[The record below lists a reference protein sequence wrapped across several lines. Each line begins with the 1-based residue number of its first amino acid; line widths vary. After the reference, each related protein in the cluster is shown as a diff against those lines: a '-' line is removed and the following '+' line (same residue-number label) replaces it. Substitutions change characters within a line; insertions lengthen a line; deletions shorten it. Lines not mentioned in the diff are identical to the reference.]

1 MPLDI
6 AIQELPLVR
15 VSPVER
21 RPLDSRTRLLLEA
34 PIAPTLLRLA
44 WPNIVVMLAQAS
56 TGLIETW
63 WVSRLGIDAL
73 AGMALVF
80 PGFMMMQMLS
90 AGALGGGISSAIARA
105 LGGGRRDDADALVLH
120 AIIINVAI
128 GSVFSALVLGF
139 GPSFYRALGG
149 EGASLQAA
157 LLYSNVVFA
166 GTPLV
171 WLMNALASVIR
182 GTGNMLVPSLAVCVG
197 VVLLVPLSPCLI
209 FGVGPF
215 PALGLAGAG
224 IAVVSTTALVTSV
237 LASYIAARRSVVR
250 FAWSRPR
257 RALFADILRVG
268 AVASV
273 TVLQTTLTVA
283 LTTALVGGAPG
294 GNGNGGGDAIA
305 GYGTGVRLEYLLVPV
320 VFGLGAPLVAL
331 VGTNIGAGQ
340 RARALRVA
348 LTGGVIAFVLAE
360 AIGVAAALW
369 PTAWLG
375 LFSADPGMLAT
386 GAQYLRIV
394 GPAYGFF
401 GLGLALYF
409 ASQGAGR
416 LLWPLLA
423 GLVRLVI
430 AVGGGWV
437 ALRLTGSLGSVFAAL
452 ALGLVAYGVI
462 LSAAIRSGAWFGR
475 LHAIT
480 IGSAAR

>member
-1 MPLDI
+1 MPLDA
-6 AIQELPLVR
+6 AIQKLPLVR
-15 VSPVER
+15 LTPAQS
-21 RPLDSRTRLLLEA
+21 RPLDPRTRLLLEG
-34 PIAPTLLRLA
+34 PIAPTLLHLA
-44 WPNIVVMLAQAS
+44 WPNIAVMLVQAS

-80 PGFMMMQMLS
+80 PGFMLMQMLS
-90 AGALGGGISSAIARA
+90 GGAMGGGISSAIARA

-128 GSVFSALVLGF
+128 GSVFSAVVLGF

-149 EGASLQAA
+149 EGASLEAA

-182 GTGNMLVPSLAVCVG
+182 GTGNMLVPSLSVCVG
-197 VVLLVPLSPCLI
+197 VVLLVPLSPLLI
-209 FGVGPF
+209 FGIGPF
-215 PALGLAGAG
+215 PVLGVTGAG
-224 IAVVSTTALVTSV
+224 IAVVSTTALTALV

-250 FAWSRPR
+250 FVWSRLR
-257 RALFADILRVG
+257 RALFGDILRVG

-273 TVLQTTLTVA
+273 TTAQTAVTVV
-283 LTTALVGGAPG
+283 LTTALIGGA
-294 GNGNGGGDAIA
+294 GGGDAIA
-305 GYGTGVRLEYLLVPV
+305 GYGTGVRLEYLLIPL

-340 RARALRVA
+340 QARALRVA
-348 LTGGVIAFVLAE
+348 LTGGVIAFALAE

-369 PTAWLG
+369 PAAWLG
-375 LFSADPGMLAT
+375 LFSNHPGMLAT

-437 ALRLTGSLGSVFAAL
+437 ALRLTGSLGGLFVAL
-452 ALGLVAYGVI
+452 SFGLVAYGVI
-462 LSAAIRSGAWFGR
+462 LSAAVGSGAWFR
-475 LHAIT
+475 RRA
-480 IGSAAR
+480 SA

>member
-1 MPLDI
+1 MPLDA
-6 AIQELPLVR
+6 AIQKLPLVR
-15 VSPVER
+15 LTPAQS
-21 RPLDSRTRLLLEA
+21 RPLDPRTRLLLEG

-80 PGFMMMQMLS
+80 PGFMLMQMLS
-90 AGALGGGISSAIARA
+90 GGAMGGGISSAIARA

-149 EGASLQAA
+149 EGASLEAA
-157 LLYSNVVFA
+157 LFYSNVVFA

-182 GTGNMLVPSLAVCVG
+182 GTGNMLVPSLSVCVG
-197 VVLLVPLSPCLI
+197 VVLLVPLSPLLI
-209 FGVGPF
+209 FGIGPF
-215 PALGLAGAG
+215 PVLGVAGAG
-224 IAVVSTTALVTSV
+224 IAVVSTTALTALV

-250 FAWSRPR
+250 FVWPR
-257 RALFADILRVG
+257 LRRVLFADILRVG

-273 TVLQTTLTVA
+273 TTAQTAVTVV
-283 LTTALVGGAPG
+283 LTTALIGSA
-294 GNGNGGGDAIA
+294 GGGDAIA
-305 GYGTGVRLEYLLVPV
+305 GYGTAVRLEYLLIPL

-340 RARALRVA
+340 QARALRVA
-348 LTGGVIAFVLAE
+348 LTGGAIAFALAE
-360 AIGVAAALW
+360 AIGVGAALW
-369 PTAWLG
+369 PASWLG
-375 LFSADPGMLAT
+375 LFSDHPGMLAT

-437 ALRLTGSLGSVFAAL
+437 ALRLTGSLGGLFAAL
-452 ALGLVAYGVI
+452 SLGLVAYGVI
-462 LSAAIRSGAWFGR
+462 LSAAVGSGAWFSR
-475 LHAIT
+475 KA
-480 IGSAAR
+480 SA